1 MKKLLVILPLVFIV
15 GCAGH
20 ISIQTQTQK
29 DTDLE
34 IVIKSKKQEN

>member
-1 MKKLLVILPLVFIV
+1 MKKLLAIIPIVLIV

-20 ISIQTQTQK
+20 ISIQTQTPK

-34 IVIKSKKQEN
+34 IVIKSKKHEN

>member
-15 GCAGH
+15 GGAEH
-20 ISIQTQTQK
+20 ISIQTQTPK

-34 IVIKSKKQEN
+34 IVIKSKKHEN